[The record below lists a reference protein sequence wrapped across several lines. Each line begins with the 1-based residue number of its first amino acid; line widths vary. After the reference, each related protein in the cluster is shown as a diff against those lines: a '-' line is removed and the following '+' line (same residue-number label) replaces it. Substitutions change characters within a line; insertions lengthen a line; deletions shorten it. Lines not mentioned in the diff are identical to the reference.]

1 MARTRKF
8 SCDEADIQ
16 APTNLKTPYRI
27 GLLPTENQ
35 ICYILIFYQDIIGEF
50 NFILNGKNK

>member
-8 SCDEADIQ
+8 SCDAADIQ

-35 ICYILIFYQDIIGEF
+35 ICNILIYSYPYI
-50 NFILNGKNK
+50 